1 VGNIRFQGPGHRQV
15 RPAPGAV
22 FPERVLVVLGY
33 GLRDTAFQVVKLGR
47 VGVVGIALAG
57 LLVKPG
63 GYRFVFGGVKS
74 WVLWIFILLN
84 LYVLAFSVNF
94 LRSAGRIAAWLPFL
108 VYINYFVVYL
118 FRKYDKGAARAKLL
132 QLFSLAYLYPMV
144 VIFVLANPLANW
156 NLYGQVIGGYFS
168 NVLGWAAIASF
179 VLAVDIA
186 NNLNPTKQYRLFLL
200 GIIGFSL
207 LALLSTGSRSSYLCL
222 AVSVL
227 VLAVNSKRMG
237 VLAKLLITIVVVG
250 ASYLMLAD
258 PNSALNSRI
267 RKSEQQLNT
276 GESRFEMAGIAFE
289 TMTSEPWLLMT
300 GFGYDNFREGI
311 SHYSGIEVDLPSHNS
326 YLELFITT
334 GFFSFAFF
342 LIFLVMNALLWYGLL
357 DLRRFIFFPTFM
369 IIPFFESNLNAGQF
383 LFFPW
388 MTFMFYYL
396 HVRSWQKPIVF
407 PVPQAGWQGRYGQAA
422 GDIRFKEV
430 PGGK

>member
-1 VGNIRFQGPGHRQV
+1 M
-15 RPAPGAV
+15 AV
-22 FPERVLVVLGY
+22 M
-33 GLRDTAFQVVKLGR
+33 
-47 VGVVGIALAG
+47 
-57 LLVKPG
+57 
-63 GYRFVFGGVKS
+63 
-74 WVLWIFILLN
+74 FI
-84 LYVLAFSVNF
+84 Y
-94 LRSAGRIAAWLPFL
+94 
-108 VYINYFVVYL
+108 
-118 FRKYDKGAARAKLL
+118 
-132 QLFSLAYLYPMV
+132 
-144 VIFVLANPLANW
+144 ANPLVNR
-156 NLYGQVIGGYFS
+156 NIYGQVIGGYFS
-168 NVLGWAAIASF
+168 NVMGWAAIASF
-179 VLAVDIA
+179 VLAVDIT
-186 NNLNPTKQYRLFLL
+186 NNLNPTKRYRLFLI

-227 VLAVNSKRMG
+227 VLVVNSKRMG

-250 ASYLMLAD
+250 AGYVMLAD

-267 RKSEQQLNT
+267 RKSEQQLDT
-276 GESRFEMAGIAFE
+276 GESRFEMAEIAFE
-289 TMTSEPWLLMT
+289 TMTTKPWLLMT

-311 SHYSGIEVDLPSHNS
+311 SYYSGIEIDMPSHNS

-396 HVRSWQKPIVF
+396 HVRSWQSPIV
-407 PVPQAGWQGRYGQAA
+407 VSVSQAGWQGRYGQAA
-422 GDIRFKEV
+422 GDTRFKEV